1 MLREERLKHIIDLL
15 NREQRVFST
24 ALMEEFKVSEGT
36 IRRDLNE
43 LEAQGLL
50 KKVHGGAVPR
60 PEAPRPYDGRIEF
73 ASQRK
78 AALAQKALPMLK
90 DGQLLIIDGGTTN
103 FHLAQLI
110 PQHLHLT
117 VFTNSIPVAHAL
129 MHHPILHL
137 HLLGGPVFKAS
148 QVTTGTDMITVLD
161 NLRADICF
169 IGIRSIHH
177 NLGVST
183 LEYQEARIK
192 HLMVQA
198 SEQTVVM
205 ATQDKIDTVD
215 HFKICDLDEIDVM
228 IVEDVEDELIQKYR
242 EKDLEIF

>member
-1 MLREERLKHIIDLL
+1 MLREERLKYIIDLL
-15 NREQRVFST
+15 NREQRVSST
-24 ALMEEFKVSEGT
+24 ALVEEFNVSEGT

-60 PEAPRPYDGRIEF
+60 PEAPRPYEGRMEF

-78 AALAQKALPMLK
+78 AALAQKAISMLK
-90 DGQLLIIDGGTTN
+90 DGQLLIIDGGTTH

-110 PQHLHLT
+110 PLHLHLT
-117 VFTNSIPVAHAL
+117 VFTNSIPVTHAL
-129 MHHPILHL
+129 MHHPHLHL

-148 QVTTGTDMITVLD
+148 QVTISTDMITILD
-161 NLRADICF
+161 SLRADICF

-177 NLGVST
+177 QLGAFT

-192 HLMVQA
+192 HRMVQA
-198 SEQTVVM
+198 SQQTVVM
-205 ATQDKIDTVD
+205 ATKDKIDTVD
-215 HFKICDLDEIDVM
+215 HFKICDLEEIDVM

-242 EKDLEIF
+242 DKDLKIF

>member
-1 MLREERLKHIIDLL
+1 MLREERLKHIINLL
-15 NREQRVFST
+15 NREQRVSST
-24 ALMEEFKVSEGT
+24 ALMEEFNVSEGT

-60 PEAPRPYDGRIEF
+60 PEAPRPYEGRMEF

-78 AALAQKALPMLK
+78 AALAQKAIPMIQ

-129 MHHPILHL
+129 MHHPHIDLQF
-137 HLLGGPVFKAS
+137 LGGAVFKAS
-148 QVTTGTDMITVLD
+148 QVTIGHDMRTVLD
-161 NLRADICF
+161 HLRADISF

-177 NLGVST
+177 RLGATT
-183 LEYQEARIK
+183 LEYQEAQIK
-192 HLMVQA
+192 HLMVKA
-198 SEQTVVM
+198 SNQTVIM
-205 ATQDKIDTVD
+205 ATSDKIDTVD
-215 HFKICDLDEIDVM
+215 HYKICDLEEIDVM
-228 IVEDVEDELIQKYR
+228 IVEDTEDERVEVYR
-242 EKDLEIF
+242 EGGVEVL